1 MSTITFYKNDITKF
15 ETDEHIRMVDITDR
29 LESSILQGIILNK
42 SNNSTISLT
51 NTVFVHI
58 NNTYIQIAKQRDE
71 QYKSRHEDSH
81 DVGILLIRTFDN
93 KIIYIC
99 ENIFNEFL
107 IK

>member
-1 MSTITFYKNDITKF
+1 MSTITFYKNDITRF
-15 ETDEHIRMVDITDR
+15 ETEEQIRMVDISAR
-29 LESSILQGIILNK
+29 LESTILQGIILND

-71 QYKSRHEDSH
+71 NYKSQHEDAY

>member
-15 ETDEHIRMVDITDR
+15 ETEEQIRMVDITNR
-29 LESSILQGIILNK
+29 LESTILQGIILND

-51 NTVFVHI
+51 NTIFVHI

-71 QYKSRHEDSH
+71 KYKSQHKDAY